1 MTIFYEYKKHKT
13 EWGDAT
19 RVKHPSWV
27 KDGGH
32 WMNPADFSMIGVQND
47 VEEWYLPDTLN
58 FLTPAELETR
68 QLAIH
73 AANPM
78 MKEGE
83 TPSDPMVEMTDAE
96 VSTMIQDWVASKG

>member
-1 MTIFYEYKKHKT
+1 MIILEYKL
-13 EWGDAT
+13 DAT
-19 RVKHPSWV
+19 DAGMKCPPWID
-27 KDGGH
+27 DGGYWSNTDH
-32 WMNPADFSMIGVQND
+32 TMVGVTRDNPEFHIPSTV
-47 VEEWYLPDTLN
+47 VR
-58 FLTPAELETR
+58 LTPAELETR

-96 VSTMIQDWVASKG
+96 VSTIIQDWVASKG

>member
-1 MTIFYEYKKHKT
+1 MIILEYKL
-13 EWGDAT
+13 DAT
-19 RVKHPSWV
+19 DAGMKCPPWID
-27 KDGGH
+27 DGGYWSNTDH
-32 WMNPADFSMIGVQND
+32 TMVGVTRDNPEFHIPSTV
-47 VEEWYLPDTLN
+47 VR
-58 FLTPAELETR
+58 LTPAELEAR

-78 MKEGE
+78 MQEGE

>member
-1 MTIFYEYKKHKT
+1 MIILEYKL
-13 EWGDAT
+13 DAT
-19 RVKHPSWV
+19 DAGMKCPPWID
-27 KDGGH
+27 DGGYWSNTDH
-32 WMNPADFSMIGVQND
+32 TMVGVTRDNPEFHIPSTV
-47 VEEWYLPDTLN
+47 VR
-58 FLTPAELETR
+58 LTPAELETR

-96 VSTMIQDWVASKG
+96 VSTMIQDWVTSKGE

>member
-1 MTIFYEYKKHKT
+1 MIILEYKL
-13 EWGDAT
+13 DAT
-19 RVKHPSWV
+19 EAGMKCPSWID
-27 KDGGH
+27 DGGYWSNTDH
-32 WMNPADFSMIGVQND
+32 TMVGVTRDNPEFHIPSTV
-47 VEEWYLPDTLN
+47 VR
-58 FLTPAELETR
+58 LTPAELETR

>member
-1 MTIFYEYKKHKT
+1 MIILEYKL
-13 EWGDAT
+13 DAT
-19 RVKHPSWV
+19 DAGMKCPPWV
-27 KDGGH
+27 DDGGYWSNTDH
-32 WMNPADFSMIGVQND
+32 TMVGVTRDNPEFHIPSTV
-47 VEEWYLPDTLN
+47 VR
-58 FLTPAELETR
+58 LTPAELEAR

-78 MKEGE
+78 MQEGE

>member
-1 MTIFYEYKKHKT
+1 MIILEYKL
-13 EWGDAT
+13 DAT
-19 RVKHPSWV
+19 EAGMKCPSWID
-27 KDGGH
+27 DGGYWSNTDH
-32 WMNPADFSMIGVQND
+32 TMVGVTRDNPEFHIPSTV
-47 VEEWYLPDTLN
+47 VR
-58 FLTPAELETR
+58 LTPAELETR

-78 MKEGE
+78 MQEGE

>member
-1 MTIFYEYKKHKT
+1 MIILEYKL
-13 EWGDAT
+13 DAT
-19 RVKHPSWV
+19 DAGMKCPPWV
-27 KDGGH
+27 DDGGYWSNTDH
-32 WMNPADFSMIGVQND
+32 TMVGVTRDNPEFHIPSTV
-47 VEEWYLPDTLN
+47 VR
-58 FLTPAELETR
+58 LTPAELETR